1 VFSPHDNSIPA
12 LQQRGVVFLA
22 CHNAIWE
29 WAEKLIATKVNPDE
43 LAHNAL
49 AAELTNHLSTGVVL
63 TPGIGGTLAELQR
76 AGFNYANSG

>member
-49 AAELTNHLSTGVVL
+49 AAELTNHLITGVVL